1 MIRSATL
8 ARVAEIAEDQWGL
21 VTRQQAR
28 LAGVPQ
34 TTLERLTAPGSVL
47 ERVAYGVYRLTG
59 APEPDHLELRAAWLQ
74 LSPRTWAWERAP
86 EQGVVSHRS
95 AAALY
100 GLGHLPADRHDFT
113 LPARKQTRRDDVCL
127 HQRPLAGGDW
137 VPLRGLPATRPP
149 RTVSD
154 LLHAREDPEA
164 AAHIVADALRGLHE
178 TPAAFASA
186 LAPHAARF
194 GTHRGDGFA
203 LLHWLLDLVDDPST
217 PQWLDE
223 AQAHLHEAAAPHSE
237 QHPGDPR

>member
-1 MIRSATL
+1 MIKSATL
-8 ARVAEIAEDQWGL
+8 GRIAEIAEDQWGL

-28 LAGVPQ
+28 LAGVPE
-34 TTLERLTAPGSVL
+34 TTLDRLTAPGSL
-47 ERVAYGVYRLTG
+47 LDRVAYGVYRLTG

-74 LSPRTWAWERAP
+74 LAPRTWAWERAP

-113 LPARKQTRRDDVCL
+113 LPTRKQTRRADVCL
-127 HQRPLAGGDW
+127 HQRPLADTDW
-137 VPLRGLPATRPP
+137 VALHGLPVTCPA

-154 LLHAREDPEA
+154 LLYGCEDPEA
-164 AAHIVADALRGLHE
+164 VAHIVADALRALLDTAGTFAE
-178 TPAAFASA
+178 T
-186 LAPHAARF
+186 LGPHASRF
-194 GTHRGDGFA
+194 GTSRADGFA

-223 AQAHLHEAAAPHSE
+223 AQAHLRNPAAPGE
-237 QHPGDPR
+237 PNPGEPR